1 MKALSNANA
10 AVNEGLAGAERLFAV
25 LDTPPSIIDK
35 PNAPPLAVARG
46 ELRFDDVSFSYDD
59 DAAALAQVSFCAPSG
74 KTTALVG
81 PSGAGKTTI
90 FNLILRYYDV
100 NRGAITID
108 GANITDVT
116 VGSLRDAIAL
126 VSQDIVLFDDTV
138 RANIRYGRPEA
149 SDGEVEEAARA
160 ALAHEFIM
168 SLPNG
173 YDTLVGERGQS
184 LSGGQRQR
192 IAIARALLKN
202 APILL
207 LDEAT
212 SALDSETERQVQA
225 AVDRLKHGRT
235 TLVIAHRLSTI
246 AAADQICVI
255 DRGRVVERGDHRSL
269 LAAGG
274 IYTRLH
280 SLQFAGAAAD

>member
-1 MKALSNANA
+1 M
-10 AVNEGLAGAERLFAV
+10 
-25 LDTPPSIIDK
+25 LDTPPAIIDRPGAAALK
-35 PNAPPLAVARG
+35 VARG
-46 ELRFDDVSFSYDD
+46 ELRFNNVVFAYDD
-59 DAAALAQVSFCAPSG
+59 DEAAALTNVSFTAPAG

-90 FNLILRYYDV
+90 FNLILRFYDV
-100 NRGAITID
+100 NSGAITID
-108 GANITDVT
+108 GTSTSAVT
-116 VGSLRDAIAL
+116 LSSLRDAVAL

-138 RANIRYGRPEA
+138 RANIRYGRPGA
-149 SDGEVEEAARA
+149 SDSDIEEAARA
-160 ALAHEFIM
+160 ALAHEFILE
-168 SLPNG
+168 LPNG

-225 AVDRLKHGRT
+225 AIDRLKHGRT

-246 AAADQICVI
+246 ASAEQICVI
-255 DRGRVVERGDHRSL
+255 DRKS
-269 LAAGG
+269 
-274 IYTRLH
+274 TRLNSSH
-280 SLQFAGAAAD
+280 T